1 LAPNAGKGD
10 DQAMPGKPTRFGV
23 GLTLAEANMIDAAL
37 RCLEEADPSCSETS
51 IELRGRL
58 HSAIEKQRAKA
69 QQPKKRKSK
78 VPPLPSTDALRRRLP
93 GSFES
98 GKR

>member
-1 LAPNAGKGD
+1 LPSRGESEWSRSKKPSHAGLQGTSEHLVSGTLRQKIRASWNQCKCRFPRLAPNAGKGD

-51 IELRGRL
+51 I
-58 HSAIEKQRAKA
+58 
-69 QQPKKRKSK
+69 
-78 VPPLPSTDALRRRLP
+78 
-93 GSFES
+93 
-98 GKR
+98 